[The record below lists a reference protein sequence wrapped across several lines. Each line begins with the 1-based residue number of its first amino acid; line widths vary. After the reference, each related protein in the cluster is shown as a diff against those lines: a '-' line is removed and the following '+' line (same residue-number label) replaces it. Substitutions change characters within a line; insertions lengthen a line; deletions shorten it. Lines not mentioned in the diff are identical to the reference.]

1 VAHPHAFRDE
11 VAQALVGGGG
21 VWGHGE
27 ILALWGPVLGRGVT
41 GHGRSLD
48 WISPKIDPV
57 SASSIGLMAMNL
69 PLSRMSLQE
78 KLVAM
83 ELLWADLSATPDQV
97 VSPAWHG
104 EELQRRREQV
114 QQGSTKFLNWDDA
127 IAELKT
133 QRHEHQTP

>member
-1 VAHPHAFRDE
+1 MELIGCNCPAC
-11 VAQALVGGGG
+11 
-21 VWGHGE
+21 
-27 ILALWGPVLGRGVT
+27 I

-97 VSPAWHG
+97 ESPAWHS
-104 EELQRRREQV
+104 EELQRRREEV
-114 QQGSTKFLNWDDA
+114 QQGSAKFLNWDDA

-133 QRHEHQTP
+133 ERHEHQTP

>member
-1 VAHPHAFRDE
+1 MLRGS
-11 VAQALVGGGG
+11 QVGGRRC
-21 VWGHGE
+21 
-27 ILALWGPVLGRGVT
+27 I
-41 GHGRSLD
+41 GHGRPLD
-48 WISPKIDPV
+48 WISPKIEPV
-57 SASSIGLMAMNL
+57 SALSIGLMAMNL

-114 QQGSTKFLNWDDA
+114 QQGSAKFLNWDDA
-127 IAELKT
+127 IAELKIE
-133 QRHEHQTP
+133 RH

>member
-1 VAHPHAFRDE
+1 VT
-11 VAQALVGGGG
+11 AL
-21 VWGHGE
+21 
-27 ILALWGPVLGRGVT
+27 
-41 GHGRSLD
+41 
-48 WISPKIDPV
+48 
-57 SASSIGLMAMNL
+57 SIGLMAMNL

>member
-1 VAHPHAFRDE
+1 V
-11 VAQALVGGGG
+11 VLIGSNC
-21 VWGHGE
+21 
-27 ILALWGPVLGRGVT
+27 PVCI

-48 WISPKIDPV
+48 WISPKIDSV
-57 SASSIGLMAMNL
+57 SALSIGLMAMNL

-133 QRHEHQTP
+133 ERHEHQTP

>member
-1 VAHPHAFRDE
+1 
-11 VAQALVGGGG
+11 
-21 VWGHGE
+21 
-27 ILALWGPVLGRGVT
+27 
-41 GHGRSLD
+41 
-48 WISPKIDPV
+48 
-57 SASSIGLMAMNL
+57 MAMNL

-104 EELQRRREQV
+104 EELQRRREQL
-114 QQGSTKFLNWDDA
+114 QQGSAKFLNWDDA

-133 QRHEHQTP
+133 ERQSPGLGNTDTAGQLLRVLFLDGDGHISAQPHYVPASKS